1 MEHKKT
7 GQAKPVPPSWLVLR
21 VSAWSADA
29 FAIYMLISYKVC
41 IDKHNN
47 SAYFRNKAKTIH

>member
-41 IDKHNN
+41 IDKHNPE
-47 SAYFRNKAKTIH
+47 SVKFKME